1 MLLRQ
6 VELALLFK
14 MRARV
19 ALAEGLVLGPF
30 LGELLGETALRR
42 NGPGPSGL
50 LVLRAGR
57 RRGGN
62 LSPLECLVE
71 VVELRED
78 EFAVAVVLGLWA
90 EAAGCRLRCRL
101 RRTAALVVL
110 LPAGTRE
117 EPGTLTQGGALLS
130 LVRLESKTLVVQ
142 AQPAQRG
149 SGTHQGRQTE
159 VVCVLCVCDLL

>member
-1 MLLRQ
+1 MRRGREERPGTPKPGVCIVTLRQ
-6 VELALLFK
+6 VELELLLK
-14 MRARV
+14 TRARV

-42 NGPGPSGL
+42 NGPGPSGR
-50 LVLRAGR
+50 VLRAGR
-57 RRGGN
+57 HRGQV
-62 LSPLECLVE
+62 SPLECLVE

-110 LPAGTRE
+110 LPAGTLE
-117 EPGTLTQGGALLS
+117 EPVTLAPCFPWAGIWNPPRAADRS
-130 LVRLESKTLVVQ
+130 C
-142 AQPAQRG
+142 
-149 SGTHQGRQTE
+149 
-159 VVCVLCVCDLL
+159 VCVYVCV